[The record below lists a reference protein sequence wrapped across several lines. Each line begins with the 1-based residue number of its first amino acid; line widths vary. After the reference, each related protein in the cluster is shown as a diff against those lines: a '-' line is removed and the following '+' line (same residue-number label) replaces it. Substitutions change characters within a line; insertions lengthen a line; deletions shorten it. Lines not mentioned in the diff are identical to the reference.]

1 MSEALVTSSA
11 TPAFQKLVAK
21 LREVFQ
27 IDQPDL
33 DFGIYRIINAR
44 AAEIGD
50 YLENQLRAKVD
61 ASLATGQQAG
71 LADLQRELAA
81 AEQQLRDLGVDP
93 DSSTKVKDLR
103 ARVAALSGG
112 VTEHRDAVFS
122 HLLTFFSRYYD
133 RGDFISQ
140 RRYKGDTYAIPYSGE
155 EVVLHWANKDQYY
168 TKSGENFSNYTFALA
183 DGRRVHFRLASA
195 DTAKDDRKDTDL
207 ERRFRLIAPRT
218 VTRTGDDGEE
228 VQEQQ
233 VPIVEVAAVPA
244 AEGRPAT
251 SAELIL
257 WFEYVPL
264 PKKGDSQDTLNARA
278 RDTILADA
286 AVKARWLD
294 LAQRKPTEK
303 NPQRTLLDKQLEDY
317 TQKNKAD
324 YFIHKDLGGFLRR
337 ELDFYIKNEVMHLD
351 DVQNAASFADI
362 EKSLR
367 MIQCLR
373 AIALDLI
380 AFLAQLEDFQKK
392 LWLKKKF
399 VVEAHYCITLDR
411 LYKLGEDLDA
421 KDTTRPGVL
430 AEREWLLAQI
440 AANEKQIAAWINLGL
455 VKNTA
460 CEPVVASTDPLFA
473 QASAVG
479 ERLRANPF
487 LMVDTQWFS
496 TEFKYRL
503 AAQIHGID
511 EQCDGLLVHSD
522 NFQALNLL
530 QNRFR
535 GTIKSIYIDPP
546 YNTGHDGFIYKDSF
560 RSSSW
565 LAMIR
570 DRLSSARNLLCEK
583 GALFCSIDKFERD
596 SLIAA
601 LRSTLG
607 PQNHVEELIWVKD
620 TVSNNAPLYSTNHEY
635 IEVFAANKKLLEE
648 DPMAFRETRQGYR
661 EVMDLIGSYAGSFPN
676 LDEVAEKIK
685 ELYRKHRQNY
695 LSEADAQG
703 TAKEE
708 AEKNDPWKGIYPYH
722 NVEYRDIAG
731 RYVDPSHAK
740 ERAANIWVWRKVEP
754 SMPTGKQADST
765 RDKNSDNFRFYSPP
779 HPTTGFPCKA
789 PKRGWAFPQKQQ
801 GDRPSFESYVKDNRL
816 WFSDD
821 PDAIPQQ
828 KYFLH
833 EVGSVVATS
842 VFRQYADGEPK
853 LEALFG
859 KKGLIPNPK
868 PPELIARL
876 FRQTVFEGETIA
888 DFFAGSGTSGEA
900 AINLVRA
907 DGKRRKYILVE
918 MGSHF
923 ERVLKMRLLKSVY
936 SPNWKEGE
944 PQDHRLGSSHCI
956 KYLRLEAYEDT
967 LNNLALKRPDGLLDL
982 FDPAGKE
989 DYLLHYMLNVESQAS
1004 LLSVGDFKKPFDYKL
1019 RIATDSA
1026 GACQTRAVDLV
1037 ETFNYLLGLRVAHL
1051 DAKLDLGY
1059 VLVSGKLPDG
1069 QSCLV
1074 VWRDCEKL
1082 DYEATSK
1089 LLERHKITPNDN
1101 EYDVVYING
1110 DHNIPTVAQA
1120 TEAEGGVTRQL
1131 TLRQIE
1137 PEFITRM
1144 FAGEEL

>member
-1 MSEALVTSSA
+1 MSEVLATSPA

-50 YLENQLRAKVD
+50 YLENKLRAKVD
-61 ASLATGQQAG
+61 AALASGQQAG
-71 LADLQRELAA
+71 LEDLKRDLAA
-81 AEQQLRDLGVDP
+81 AEQQARDLGADP
-93 DSSTKVKDLR
+93 ASLPKVKDLR

-112 VTEHRDAVFS
+112 AAEHRDAVFS

-168 TKSGENFSNYTFALA
+168 TKSGENFTNYTFALA
-183 DGRRVHFRLASA
+183 DGRRVHFRLAAA
-195 DTAKDDRKDTDL
+195 DTAKDDRKDTDV
-207 ERRFRLIAPRT
+207 ERRFRLIEPRT
-218 VTRTGDDGEE
+218 VTRRGDDGEA

-233 VPIVEVAAVPA
+233 VPIVEVPAQAAGD
-244 AEGRPAT
+244 GRPAT

-264 PKKGDSQDTLNARA
+264 PKKSDSQETLNARA
-278 RDTILADA
+278 RDTVLADPV
-286 AVKARWLD
+286 VKARWLD

-351 DVQNAASFADI
+351 DVQNAASFTDI

-411 LYKLGEDLDA
+411 IFKLGEDLDA

-430 AEREWLLAQI
+430 AERDWLLAQI
-440 AANEKQIAAWINLGL
+440 AANEKQIAAWIDLGL
-455 VKNTA
+455 VKNAA

-473 QASAVG
+473 QAKTVE

-496 TEFKYRL
+496 AEFKYRL
-503 AAQIHGID
+503 LAQLHGQD
-511 EQCDGLLVHSD
+511 EQCDGLIVHSD
-522 NFQALNLL
+522 NFQALQLL
-530 QNRFR
+530 QERYSGLISVVYN
-535 GTIKSIYIDPP
+535 DPP
-546 YNTGHDGFIYKDSF
+546 YNLGTGDFCYKDQF
-560 RSSSW
+560 PHSSW
-565 LAMIR
+565 MTFITTTLGKLKKLLA
-570 DRLSSARNLLCEK
+570 K
-583 GALFCSIDKFERD
+583 D
-596 SLIAA
+596 SLIGT
-601 LRSTLG
+601 SIDD
-607 PQNHVEELIWVKD
+607 NELIRLGLALSETFGEANKLAY
-620 TVSNNAPLYSTNHEY
+620 APWKAEPSGGKQKTGVRYGHEY
-635 IEVFAANKKLLEE
+635 LAIFSNGSNSGVSRDIVSVGELNLADDKGPYIKGRELRKWGDESLREDRPTQFFPVKAPDGTEVLPYRNDGREGRWRWGKNNPEMAAGLV
-648 DPMAFRETRQGYR
+648 DPKIFHWEKTPFDAGVTVNGQSERWDPFEKIRETEKQSGWTTWLDDHGTNAEGTRALKETFGYKPF
-661 EVMDLIGSYAGSFPN
+661 D
-676 LDEVAEKIK
+676 
-685 ELYRKHRQNY
+685 
-695 LSEADAQG
+695 
-703 TAKEE
+703 T
-708 AEKNDPWKGIYPYH
+708 
-722 NVEYRDIAG
+722 
-731 RYVDPSHAK
+731 
-740 ERAANIWVWRKVEP
+740 
-754 SMPTGKQADST
+754 
-765 RDKNSDNFRFYSPP
+765 
-779 HPTTGFPCKA
+779 
-789 PKRGWAFPQKQQ
+789 
-801 GDRPSFESYVKDNRL
+801 
-816 WFSDD
+816 
-821 PDAIPQQ
+821 
-828 KYFLH
+828 
-833 EVGSVVATS
+833 
-842 VFRQYADGEPK
+842 
-853 LEALFG
+853 
-859 KKGLIPNPK
+859 PK
-868 PPELIARL
+868 PPQLLSWFFNLSARRDGIVL
-876 FRQTVFEGETIA
+876 
-888 DFFAGSGTSGEA
+888 DCFAGSGTA
-900 AINLVRA
+900 AHAVITINRQH
-907 DGKRRKYILVE
+907 DDKRKYVLIE
-918 MGSHF
+918 AGRHC
-923 ERVLKMRLLKSVY
+923 ERVLKPRIQKVVY
-936 SPNWKEGE
+936 SSDWKNGR
-944 PQDHRLGSSHCI
+944 PTKCDSGISHCF
-956 KYLRLEAYEDT
+956 KYLRLESYEDT

-989 DYLLHYMLNVESQAS
+989 DYLLHYMLNVESQTS
-1004 LLSVGDFKKPFDYKL
+1004 LLSVEDFKKPFDYKL

-1037 ETFNYLLGLRVAHL
+1037 ETFNYLLGLRVVHI
-1051 DAKLDLGY
+1051 DAKFELGY
-1059 VLVSGKLPDG
+1059 VLVSGRLPDG
-1069 QSCLV
+1069 HSCLV

-1089 LLERHKITPNDN
+1089 LLDRHKITPNDN

-1110 DHNIPTVAQA
+1110 DHNIPTIAQA

-1137 PEFITRM
+1137 PEFIARM
-1144 FAGEEL
+1144 FTGGDA

>member
-1 MSEALVTSSA
+1 MSEALATSSA

-71 LADLQRELAA
+71 LADLQRDLAA
-81 AEQQLRDLGVDP
+81 AEQQARDLGADP
-93 DSSTKVKDLR
+93 ATLPKVKDLR

-112 VTEHRDAVFS
+112 ATEHRDAVFS

-168 TKSGENFSNYTFALA
+168 TKSGENFSNYTFSLA

-251 SAELIL
+251 PAELIL

-264 PKKGDSQDTLNARA
+264 PKKGDSQDALNARA
-278 RDTILADA
+278 RDTILADD

-324 YFIHKDLGGFLRR
+324 YFIHKDLGSFLRR

-351 DVQNAASFADI
+351 DVQNAAAFADI

-411 LYKLGEDLDA
+411 IFKLGEDLDA
-421 KDTTRPGVL
+421 KDSTRAGVL
-430 AEREWLLAQI
+430 TERDWLVAQI
-440 AANEKQIAAWINLGL
+440 ASNEKQIAAWIDLGL
-455 VKNTA
+455 VKGRT
-460 CEPVVASTDPLFA
+460 CEPIIAADDPLFA
-473 QASAVG
+473 QAKTVA

-487 LMVDTQWFS
+487 LMVDTLWFS

-503 AAQIHGID
+503 LAQFQDID
-511 EQCDGLLVHSD
+511 AQCRGLLVHSE
-522 NFQALNLL
+522 NYQALRLL
-530 QNRFR
+530 QERYR
-535 GTIKSIYIDPP
+535 GEVQCTYIDPP
-546 YNTGHDGFIYKDSF
+546 YNTGKDEFAYKDSL

-565 LAMIR
+565 ASMML
-570 DRLSSARNLLCEK
+570 DRLNLVVSQMAKDGVTLVSIGEDEISNLRRLIEASAGK
-583 GALFCSIDKFERD
+583 GNYLATLVWNNEGNIDNQSRIKM
-596 SLIAA
+596 
-601 LRSTLG
+601 
-607 PQNHVEELIWVKD
+607 
-620 TVSNNAPLYSTNHEY
+620 NHEY
-635 IEVFAANKKLLEE
+635 IVAA
-648 DPMAFRETRQGYR
+648 
-661 EVMDLIGSYAGSFPN
+661 S
-676 LDEVAEKIK
+676 
-685 ELYRKHRQNY
+685 
-695 LSEADAQG
+695 AD
-703 TAKEE
+703 
-708 AEKNDPWKGIYPYH
+708 
-722 NVEYRDIAG
+722 
-731 RYVDPSHAK
+731 
-740 ERAANIWVWRKVEP
+740 
-754 SMPTGKQADST
+754 
-765 RDKNSDNFRFYSPP
+765 DKCFP
-779 HPTTGFPCKA
+779 HPEVIAPDIGKESKLFNSTIENSITKNGPANPPSEVELPVGFPCSFDSGIVPARSDEWPQLRDEAQVEGGKLKKA
-789 PKRGWAFPQKQQ
+789 CRAYSGWSSRALLDQFIANNC
-801 GDRPSFESYVKDNRL
+801 REIE
-816 WFSDD
+816 
-821 PDAIPQQ
+821 DA
-828 KYFLH
+828 
-833 EVGSVVATS
+833 
-842 VFRQYADGEPK
+842 
-853 LEALFG
+853 
-859 KKGLIPNPK
+859 KGLTTWFKLTHTGAIYCYKARKNTSHVTSIVRGVSTVKKTATMLEGMGFSFRYPK
-868 PPELIARL
+868 PVDLIQFLLRFSNSPTATAL
-876 FRQTVFEGETIA
+876 
-888 DFFAGSGTSGEA
+888 DFFAGSGTTGHAVIEL
-900 AINLVRA
+900 NRQRNEQ
-907 DGKRRKYILVE
+907 RRFILAEV
-918 MGSHF
+918 GDHF
-923 ERVLKMRLLKSVY
+923 ERIIKPRLIKVTYAPRWSDKKPETLT
-936 SPNWKEGE
+936 EGV
-944 PQDHRLGSSHCI
+944 SNCF
-956 KYLRLEAYEDT
+956 KYLRLESYEDT
-967 LNNLALKRPDGLLDL
+967 LNNLALKRHDGLLDL

-989 DYLLHYMLNVESQAS
+989 DYLLHYMLNVESQDS
-1004 LLSVGDFKKPFDYKL
+1004 LLSVGDFRKPFDYKL

-1026 GACQTRAVDLV
+1026 GACQSRAVDLV
-1037 ETFNYLLGLRVAHL
+1037 ETFNYLLGLRVAHI
-1051 DAKLDLGY
+1051 DAKFDLGY

-1074 VWRDCEKL
+1074 IWRDCEML

-1101 EYDVVYING
+1101 EYGVVYING
-1110 DHNIPTVAQA
+1110 DHNIPTIAQA
-1120 TEAEGGVTRQL
+1120 TEAEGGLTRQL

-1137 PEFITRM
+1137 PEFIARM
-1144 FAGEEL
+1144 FTGEEA

>member
-1 MSEALVTSSA
+1 MSEALATSPA

-71 LADLQRELAA
+71 LADLQRDLAA

-93 DSSTKVKDLR
+93 DGSPKVKDLR

-112 VTEHRDAVFS
+112 ATGHRDAVFS

-168 TKSGENFSNYTFALA
+168 TKSGENFSNYTFSLA

-207 ERRFRLIAPRT
+207 ERRFRLITPRT

-233 VPIVEVAAVPA
+233 VPIVEIAALPA

-251 SAELIL
+251 PAELVL

-264 PKKGDSQDTLNARA
+264 PKKGDSQDALNTRA
-278 RDTILADA
+278 RETVLADP

-351 DVQNAASFADI
+351 DVANAASFADI

-367 MIQCLR
+367 LIQCLR
-373 AIALDLI
+373 AIALDLV

-399 VVEAHYCITLDR
+399 VVEAHYCLTLDR
-411 LYKLGEDLDA
+411 IYKLGEDLDA
-421 KDTTRPGVL
+421 KDMTRPGVL
-430 AEREWLLAQI
+430 AERDWLLAQI
-440 AANEKQIAAWINLGL
+440 AANEKQIAAWIDLGL
-455 VKNTA
+455 VKNTE
-460 CEPVVASTDPLFA
+460 CEPVAASTDTLFA
-473 QASAVG
+473 QASTVT

-487 LMVDTQWFS
+487 LMVDTQCFS
-496 TEFKYRL
+496 IEFKYRL
-503 AAQIHGID
+503 LAQLHD
-511 EQCDGLLVHSD
+511 LDAQCVGLLVHSE
-522 NFQALNLL
+522 NFQALRLI
-530 QNRFR
+530 QERYR
-535 GTIKSIYIDPP
+535 GEVKCTYIDPP
-546 YNTGHDGFIYKDSF
+546 YNTGKDEFAYKDSL
-560 RSSSW
+560 RASSW
-565 LAMIR
+565 ASMMI
-570 DRLSSARNLLCEK
+570 DRLTIARSQMAKDGVTLVSIGEDEISNLRRLIETTAGK
-583 GALFCSIDKFERD
+583 SNYLTTLVWNNEGNIDNQSR
-596 SLIAA
+596 
-601 LRSTLG
+601 
-607 PQNHVEELIWVKD
+607 VKM
-620 TVSNNAPLYSTNHEY
+620 NHEY
-635 IEVFAANKKLLEE
+635 ILAASTEDNSFLHPEVIAPDIGKDSKLFNTTIENSITKNGPAN
-648 DPMAFRETRQGYR
+648 PPS
-661 EVMDLIGSYAGSFPN
+661 EV
-676 LDEVAEKIK
+676 
-685 ELYRKHRQNY
+685 EL
-695 LSEADAQG
+695 
-703 TAKEE
+703 
-708 AEKNDPWKGIYPYH
+708 P
-722 NVEYRDIAG
+722 V
-731 RYVDPSHAK
+731 
-740 ERAANIWVWRKVEP
+740 
-754 SMPTGKQADST
+754 
-765 RDKNSDNFRFYSPP
+765 
-779 HPTTGFPCKA
+779 GFPCSFDSGVIPARTDEWPHLRNDAQVETGKLKKECKA
-789 PKRGWAFPQKQQ
+789 YSGWSSRA
-801 GDRPSFESYVKDNRL
+801 L
-816 WFSDD
+816 LDD
-821 PDAIPQQ
+821 FISNNCQEIVDA
-828 KYFLH
+828 
-833 EVGSVVATS
+833 
-842 VFRQYADGEPK
+842 
-853 LEALFG
+853 
-859 KKGLIPNPK
+859 KGLTTWFRLTHTGAIYCYKTRKNTSHVTSIIRGVSTVKKTSTMLEGMGFSFRYPK
-868 PPELIARL
+868 PVDLIQYLLRFSNSPTATAL
-876 FRQTVFEGETIA
+876 
-888 DFFAGSGTSGEA
+888 DFFAGSGTTGHATIELNRQRKEQRKFILAEVGEHFDK
-900 AINLVRA
+900 IIKPRLVKVTYAPRWSEN
-907 DGKRRKYILVE
+907 RPETL
-918 MGSHF
+918 
-923 ERVLKMRLLKSVY
+923 
-936 SPNWKEGE
+936 NEGV
-944 PQDHRLGSSHCI
+944 SNCF
-956 KYLRLEAYEDT
+956 KYLRLESYEDT
-967 LNNLALKRPDGLLDL
+967 LNNLALKRPDGLRDL
-982 FDPAGKE
+982 FDPAGKQ

-1004 LLSVGDFKKPFDYKL
+1004 LLSVKDFKKPFDYKL

-1051 DAKLDLGY
+1051 DANLDLGY
-1059 VLVSGKLPDG
+1059 ILVSGKLPDG

-1089 LLERHKITPNDN
+1089 LLDRHKITPNDN

-1110 DHNIPTVAQA
+1110 DHNIPTIAQA

-1137 PEFITRM
+1137 PEFIARM

>member
-1 MSEALVTSSA
+1 MSEALVTPPA

-44 AAEIGD
+44 ATEIGD
-50 YLENQLRAKVD
+50 YLENKLRAKVD

-81 AEQQLRDLGVDP
+81 AEQQARDLGADP
-93 DSSTKVKDLR
+93 ASLPKVKDLR

-112 VTEHRDAVFS
+112 ATEHRDAVFS

-168 TKSGENFSNYTFALA
+168 TKSGENFSNYTFSLA

-207 ERRFRLIAPRT
+207 ERRFRLISPRT

-233 VPIVEVAAVPA
+233 VPIVEVAAAPA

-251 SAELIL
+251 LAELIL

-264 PKKGDSQDTLNARA
+264 PKKGDSQDVLNTRA
-278 RDTILADA
+278 RDTVLADG

-351 DVQNAASFADI
+351 DVANAASFADI

-367 MIQCLR
+367 LIQCLR
-373 AIALDLI
+373 AIALDLV
-380 AFLAQLEDFQKK
+380 AFLAQLEGFQKK

-411 LYKLGEDLDA
+411 LYKLGEDLKP
-421 KDTTRPGVL
+421 KDSTRPGVL

-440 AANEKQIAAWINLGL
+440 AANEKQIAAWIDLGL
-455 VKNTA
+455 VKNTE
-460 CEPVVASTDPLFA
+460 CEPVVASKDTLFA
-473 QASAVG
+473 QASTVA

-503 AAQIHGID
+503 LAQLHD
-511 EQCDGLLVHSD
+511 LDAQCDGLLVHSE
-522 NFQALNLL
+522 NFQALRML
-530 QNRFR
+530 QERYR
-535 GTIKSIYIDPP
+535 GEVKCTYIDPP
-546 YNTGHDGFIYKDSF
+546 YNTGGDGFAYKD
-560 RSSSW
+560 RYQHASW
-565 LAMIR
+565 LAMIE
-570 DRLSSARNLLCEK
+570 DRLRIFAPFLNQK
-583 GALFCSIDKFERD
+583 GVIFSSIDEVERNSLERALD
-596 SLIAA
+596 SVFG
-601 LRSTLG
+601 RESR
-607 PQNHVEELIWVKD
+607 VEELIWAKN
-620 TVSNNAPLYSTNHEY
+620 TNKNQSPTYSTNHEY
-635 IEVFAANKKLLEE
+635 VPVYAKDIKAAKA
-648 DPMAFRETRQGYR
+648 DVAMFRESKPGYLEIIELVTKLNESYPAIS
-661 EVMDLIGSYAGSFPN
+661 EVEDALRNLYKEHKKTIESDE
-676 LDEVAEKIK
+676 LDEW
-685 ELYRKHRQNY
+685 R
-695 LSEADAQG
+695 
-703 TAKEE
+703 
-708 AEKNDPWKGIYPYH
+708 GIYNY
-722 NVEYRDIAG
+722 NRAEYRDSYGKFVPDIE
-731 RYVDPSHAK
+731 AK
-740 ERAANIWVWRKVEP
+740 EVKAKIWVWREDNP
-754 SMPTGKQADST
+754 SMPQIKEDSQKAEFRDENDPAYRFYKPLHPVTGKPCPSPKTGWRWPYRPLGKQ
-765 RDKNSDNFRFYSPP
+765 KNCFANLVTDNRIVWGSDEN
-779 HPTTGFPCKA
+779 KI
-789 PKRGWAFPQKQQ
+789 PQKK
-801 GDRPSFESYVKDNRL
+801 S
-816 WFSDD
+816 
-821 PDAIPQQ
+821 
-828 KYFLH
+828 FLH
-833 EVGSVVATS
+833 EVETNVAKSVVNDYT
-842 VFRQYADGEPK
+842 DGEK
-853 LEALFG
+853 ELTNLFG
-859 KKGLIPNPK
+859 RSRTFGGPK
-868 PPELIARL
+868 PTTLIQRFCDQSALRNGL
-876 FRQTVFEGETIA
+876 FC
-888 DFFAGSGTSGEA
+888 DFFAGSGTSGESVIKYNREKNTA
-900 AINLVRA
+900 A
-907 DGKRRKYILVE
+907 KFILVE
-918 MGSHF
+918 TGGHF
-923 ERVLKMRLLKSVY
+923 YGVVIPRLLKVTY
-936 SPNWKEGE
+936 SPVW
-944 PQDHRLGSSHCI
+944 QDGRPSSMEAGRSHCF
-956 KYLRLEAYEDT
+956 KYLRLESYEDT
-967 LNNLALKRPDGLLDL
+967 LNNLALKRPNGLTDL

-1004 LLSVGDFKKPFDYKL
+1004 MLSVEDIKKPFDYKL

-1069 QSCLV
+1069 QSCLI

-1082 DYEATSK
+1082 GYEATGK
-1089 LLERHKITPNDN
+1089 LLDRHKITPNDN

-1110 DHNIPTVAQA
+1110 DHNIPTIAQA

-1137 PEFITRM
+1137 PEFIARM
-1144 FAGEEL
+1144 FAGEEA

>member
-1 MSEALVTSSA
+1 MSA
-11 TPAFQKLVAK
+11 TPSPHFDKLVAK

-44 AAEIGD
+44 AAEISD

-61 ASLATGQQAG
+61 AALTSGQQAG
-71 LADLQRELAA
+71 VEDLKRELAA
-81 AEQQLRDLGVDP
+81 AEQQARELGADP
-93 DSSTKVKDLR
+93 ATLPKVKDLR

-112 VTEHRDAVFS
+112 ATEHRDAVFS

-168 TKSGENFSNYTFALA
+168 TKSGENFSNYTFSLA

-207 ERRFRLIAPRT
+207 ERRFRLIAPRII
-218 VTRTGDDGEE
+218 TRTGDDGEE

-244 AEGRPAT
+244 AVGRPAT
-251 SAELIL
+251 PAELIL

-264 PKKGDSQDTLNARA
+264 PKKGDSQDTLNTRA

-303 NPQRTLLDKQLEDY
+303 NSQRTLLDKQLEDY

-324 YFIHKDLGGFLRR
+324 YFIHKDLGIFLRR

-373 AIALDLI
+373 AIALDLV

-399 VVEAHYCITLDR
+399 VVESHYCLTLDR
-411 LYKLGEDLDA
+411 IYKLGEDLDA

-440 AANEKQIAAWINLGL
+440 AANPKQIAAWIDLGL
-455 VKNTA
+455 VKNAA

-473 QASAVG
+473 QASTVA
-479 ERLRANPF
+479 ERLRTNPF

-503 AAQIHGID
+503 CAQLHD
-511 EQCDGLLVHSD
+511 LDAQCDGLLVHSE
-522 NFQALNLL
+522 NFQALRFIE
-530 QNRFR
+530 NREMQR
-535 GTIKSIYIDPP
+535 LDIVLTDPP
-546 YNTGHDGFIYKDSF
+546 YNTKSGDFIYKDTLKH
-560 RSSSW
+560 SSW
-565 LAMIR
+565 LAMMSE
-570 DRLSSARNLLCEK
+570 RLQAAHNLLKED
-583 GALFCSIDKFERD
+583 GAAFFHIDENEHSHA
-596 SLIAA
+596 SLAA
-601 LRSTLG
+601 DFVFG
-607 PQNHVEELIWVKD
+607 PENRVGDVVWVNSSKND
-620 TVSNNAPLYSTNHEY
+620 QDYISMQHEY
-635 IEVFAANKKLLEE
+635 IVGAVKNVKQNKGEWKERKEGLEE
-648 DPMAFRETRQGYR
+648 IYKAFDGFRRKRGTDWKAIHVDALEWYNTYPESSPIHTSKHYSWMDETGVYFPSDISGPNFGQYR
-661 EVMDLIGSYAGSFPN
+661 YDVPHPLTGLICKEPASGWRYPEATMKERIKANLVHFGDDHTTVPN
-676 LDEVAEKIK
+676 NKTYLKDTEFQSLTSIK
-685 ELYRKHRQNY
+685 
-695 LSEADAQG
+695 
-703 TAKEE
+703 
-708 AEKNDPWKGIYPYH
+708 
-722 NVEYRDIAG
+722 YRDG
-731 RYVDPSHAK
+731 R
-740 ERAANIWVWRKVEP
+740 
-754 SMPTGKQADST
+754 
-765 RDKNSDNFRFYSPP
+765 
-779 HPTTGFPCKA
+779 
-789 PKRGWAFPQKQQ
+789 
-801 GDRPSFESYVKDNRL
+801 
-816 WFSDD
+816 
-821 PDAIPQQ
+821 
-828 KYFLH
+828 
-833 EVGSVVATS
+833 VAS
-842 VFRQYADGEPK
+842 KMLDGM
-853 LEALFG
+853 FG
-859 KKGLIPNPK
+859 EKKTFPNPK
-868 PPELIARL
+868 DVDITTRVLRAVGQKES
-876 FRQTVFEGETIA
+876 TVL
-888 DFFAGSGTSGEA
+888 DFFSGSGTIGHA
-900 AINLVRA
+900 VINLNRE
-907 DGKRRKYILVE
+907 DNGRRRYILIE
-918 MGSHF
+918 MGDHF
-923 ERVLKMRLLKSVY
+923 DSVLTKRLQKVVY
-936 SPNWKEGE
+936 SQDWKKGK
-944 PQDHRLGSSHCI
+944 PQTAVKGLSHGFQ
-956 KYLRLEAYEDT
+956 YLRLESYEDT
-967 LNNLALKRPDGLLDL
+967 LNNLALKRPDGLTDL

-1004 LLSVGDFKKPFDYKL
+1004 LLSVEDFKKPFDYKL
-1019 RIATDSA
+1019 RIAANSA
-1026 GACQTRAVDLV
+1026 GACQARAVDLV

-1059 VLVSGKLPDG
+1059 VFVSGKLPDG
-1069 QSCLV
+1069 QSCLI
-1074 VWRDCEKL
+1074 VWRDCDKL

-1089 LLERHKITPNDN
+1089 FLDRHKITPNDS

-1120 TEAEGGVTRQL
+1120 TEAEGGTTRQL

-1137 PEFITRM
+1137 PEFIARM
-1144 FAGEEL
+1144 FAGEEA

>member
-1 MSEALVTSSA
+1 MSEALVTPPA

-93 DSSTKVKDLR
+93 DGSPKVKELR

-112 VTEHRDAVFS
+112 ATEHRDAVFS

-207 ERRFRLIAPRT
+207 ERRFRLISPRT

-233 VPIVEVAAVPA
+233 VPIVEVAAAPA

-251 SAELIL
+251 LAELIL

-264 PKKGDSQDTLNARA
+264 PKKGDSQDVLNTRA
-278 RDTILADA
+278 RDTVLADG

-367 MIQCLR
+367 LIQCLR
-373 AIALDLI
+373 AIALDLV

-399 VVEAHYCITLDR
+399 VVDANYCLTLDR
-411 LYKLGEDLDA
+411 IHKIGDDLKSAD
-421 KDTTRPGVL
+421 KERPGVL
-430 AEREWLLAQI
+430 AERDWLLEQI
-440 AANEKQIAAWINLGL
+440 AANEKQIVAWIDLGL
-455 VKNTA
+455 VKNTE
-460 CEPVVASTDPLFA
+460 CEPVISSTDTLFSHGTTIA
-473 QASAVG
+473 

-487 LMVDTQWFS
+487 LMVDTHWFS

-503 AAQIHGID
+503 LAQLHDLD
-511 EQCDGLLVHSD
+511 EQCDGLLVHSE

-530 QNRFR
+530 TERLRNS
-535 GTIKSIYIDPP
+535 IKCTYIDPP
-546 YNTGHDGFIYKDSF
+546 YNTGKDGFVYKDSY
-560 RSSSW
+560 RHSAWYSQ
-565 LAMIR
+565 LASLALLTKSLTAPDGIMFISN
-570 DRLSSARNLLCEK
+570 DDHENGNL
-583 GALFCSIDKFERD
+583 IN
-596 SLIAA
+596 
-601 LRSTLG
+601 TLTG
-607 PQNHVEELIWVKD
+607 SGWIFNTNLIWNTEGHTDNQFEIKV
-620 TVSNNAPLYSTNHEY
+620 NHEY
-635 IEVFAANKKLLEE
+635 ITLAQRSSQMSLGNVVDPNTREESNLWKNVAVNSVTKNGPANPFSEITL
-648 DPMAFRETRQGYR
+648 PVG
-661 EVMDLIGSYAGSFPN
+661 FP
-676 LDEVAEKIK
+676 V
-685 ELYRKHRQNY
+685 
-695 LSEADAQG
+695 
-703 TAKEE
+703 E
-708 AEKNDPWKGIYPYH
+708 AETGVLGA
-722 NVEYRDIAG
+722 NV
-731 RYVDPSHAK
+731 P
-740 ERAANIWVWRKVEP
+740 VE
-754 SMPTGKQADST
+754 
-765 RDKNSDNFRFYSPP
+765 
-779 HPTTGFPCKA
+779 
-789 PKRGWAFPQKQQ
+789 AF
-801 GDRPSFESYVKDNRL
+801 
-816 WFSDD
+816 FS
-821 PDAIPQQ
+821 
-828 KYFLH
+828 
-833 EVGSVVATS
+833 EVGSLSYYPRTVIKKHEVSFPIRFNSAHYDDGKLTEELRVSAGWANLNKLKKFIQSGCQPLIEEDGAMTFYLSKNGTIYYRKTKSSTRNIVS
-842 VFRQYADGEPK
+842 VLRNFETTEKMRYE
-853 LEALFG
+853 LEDM
-859 KKGLIPNPK
+859 GLHFSYPK
-868 PPELIARL
+868 PKDLVGYLVKVGNANTYL
-876 FRQTVFEGETIA
+876 
-888 DFFAGSGTSGEA
+888 DYFAGSGTTAHSI
-900 AINLVRA
+900 ININREE
-907 DGKRRKYILVE
+907 GSRRKYILVE
-918 MGSHF
+918 VGEHF
-923 ERVLKMRLLKSVY
+923 DGVIKPRIQKIIY
-936 SPNWKEGE
+936 SPDWSDRKPVRSNAG
-944 PQDHRLGSSHCI
+944 LSHCF
-956 KYLRLEAYEDT
+956 KYLRLESYEDT
-967 LNNLALKRPDGLLDL
+967 LNNLALKRPDGLTDL

-989 DYLLHYMLNVESQAS
+989 DYLLHYMLNVESRPS
-1004 LLSVGDFKKPFDYKL
+1004 LLSVEDFKKPFDYKL

-1026 GACQTRAVDLV
+1026 GACQTRSVDLV
-1037 ETFNYLLGLRVAHL
+1037 ETFNYLLGLRVSVY
-1051 DAKLDLGY
+1051 DADLKRGY
-1059 VLVSGKLPDG
+1059 IRIEGRLPNG
-1069 QSCLV
+1069 EKALIL
-1074 VWRDCEKL
+1074 WRDC
-1082 DYEATSK
+1082 DTVNYESLKGLT
-1089 LLERHKITPNDN
+1089 ERFDLNAKEQTF
-1101 EYDVVYING
+1101 DVIYING
-1110 DHNIPTVAQA
+1110 DHNIPSVTQDLESDGGAQR
-1120 TEAEGGVTRQL
+1120 TL
-1131 TLRQIE
+1131 KLRQIE
-1137 PEFITRM
+1137 PEFIARM
-1144 FAGEEL
+1144 FAGEEA

>member
-1 MSEALVTSSA
+1 MSEALATSSA
-11 TPAFQKLVAK
+11 TSAFQKLVAK

-71 LADLQRELAA
+71 LADLQRDLAA
-81 AEQQLRDLGVDP
+81 AEQQARDLGADP
-93 DSSTKVKDLR
+93 ATLPKVKDLR

-112 VTEHRDAVFS
+112 ATEHRDAVFS

-168 TKSGENFSNYTFALA
+168 TKSGENFSNYTFSLA

-244 AEGRPAT
+244 AEGRHAT
-251 SAELIL
+251 PAELIL

-264 PKKGDSQDTLNARA
+264 PKKGDSQDALNTRA
-278 RDTILADA
+278 RDTVLADA

-411 LYKLGEDLDA
+411 LFKLGEDLAA

-430 AEREWLLAQI
+430 AERDWLLAQI
-440 AANEKQIAAWINLGL
+440 AANEKQIAAWIDLGL
-455 VKNTA
+455 VKNA
-460 CEPVVASTDPLFA
+460 ECESVVASTDALFA
-473 QASAVG
+473 QASTVA
-479 ERLRANPF
+479 ERLCANPF

-503 AAQIHGID
+503 LAQLHD
-511 EQCDGLLVHSD
+511 LDAQCDGLLVHSE
-522 NFQALNLL
+522 NFQALRLL
-530 QNRFR
+530 KERYC
-535 GTIKSIYIDPP
+535 GEVKCTYIDPP
-546 YNTGHDGFIYKDSF
+546 YNTGSDGFLYRDTL
-560 RSSSW
+560 RQSSW
-565 LAMIR
+565 LSFGL
-570 DRLSSARNLLCEK
+570 DRIIAAQ
-583 GALFCSIDKFERD
+583 ALINENGLTLCSIDENQVDSLSLALSTAGGGLKLLTPFVWKRKAGGGDDSDHIAAEHEYVLCLARQAGATVLGKIEHESEAMTAKYNRSENGRRYYLERLDKTSLTYSEEMDFEIECPDGQRIKPPQPNPNKPTTIWRWSKTKVKSEAD
-596 SLIAA
+596 SLIFEREKKTNEWRIYTRTWES
-601 LRSTLG
+601 LDGVTPRS
-607 PQNHVEELIWVKD
+607 
-620 TVSNNAPLYSTNHEY
+620 
-635 IEVFAANKKLLEE
+635 LLV
-648 DPMAFRETRQGYR
+648 D
-661 EVMDLIGSYAGSFPN
+661 
-676 LDEVAEKIK
+676 
-685 ELYRKHRQNY
+685 KHHGRNR
-695 LSEADAQG
+695 DG
-703 TAKEE
+703 T
-708 AEKNDPWKGIYPYH
+708 
-722 NVEYRDIAG
+722 
-731 RYVDPSHAK
+731 
-740 ERAANIWVWRKVEP
+740 
-754 SMPTGKQADST
+754 Q
-765 RDKNSDNFRFYSPP
+765 
-779 HPTTGFPCKA
+779 
-789 PKRGWAFPQKQQ
+789 
-801 GDRPSFESYVKDNRL
+801 
-816 WFSDD
+816 
-821 PDAIPQQ
+821 
-828 KYFLH
+828 
-833 EVGSVVATS
+833 EVGHLLGAKSFS
-842 VFRQYADGEPK
+842 
-853 LEALFG
+853 
-859 KKGLIPNPK
+859 NPK
-868 PPELIARL
+868 PLRLITHLLSIGAPGKFDL
-876 FRQTVFEGETIA
+876 VM
-888 DFFAGSGTSGEA
+888 DFFAGSGTTGHAVIDRNREDSGS
-900 AINLVRA
+900 
-907 DGKRRKYILVE
+907 RRYILSE
-918 MGSHF
+918 MGVHF
-923 ERVLKMRLLKSVY
+923 DTILLKRVQKAIY
-936 SPNWKEGE
+936 SKNWKDATPEDQSTGV
-944 PQDHRLGSSHCI
+944 SHLF
-956 KYLRLEAYEDT
+956 KYLRLESYEDT
-967 LNNLALKRPDGLLDL
+967 LNNLALKRPDGLFDL

-1004 LLSVGDFKKPFDYKL
+1004 LLSVEDFKKPFDYKL

-1082 DYEATSK
+1082 DYEATGK
-1089 LLERHKITPNDN
+1089 LLDRHKITPNDN

-1144 FAGEEL
+1144 FTGEEA

>member
-1 MSEALVTSSA
+1 MSEALATSPA

-71 LADLQRELAA
+71 LADLQRDLAA

-93 DSSTKVKDLR
+93 DGSPKVKDLR

-112 VTEHRDAVFS
+112 ATGHRDAVFS

-168 TKSGENFSNYTFALA
+168 TKSGENFSNYTFSLA

-218 VTRTGDDGEE
+218 VTRAGDDGEE

-233 VPIVEVAAVPA
+233 VPIVEITAAPA

-251 SAELIL
+251 PAELIL

-264 PKKGDSQDTLNARA
+264 PKKGDSQDTLNTRA
-278 RDTILADA
+278 RDAVLADA

-317 TQKNKAD
+317 TEKNKAD

-351 DVQNAASFADI
+351 DVANAASFADI

-367 MIQCLR
+367 LIQCLR
-373 AIALDLI
+373 AIALDLV

-399 VVEAHYCITLDR
+399 VVEAHYCLTLDR
-411 LYKLGEDLDA
+411 IYKLGEDLKP

-430 AEREWLLAQI
+430 AERAWLLAQI
-440 AANEKQIAAWINLGL
+440 AANEKQIAAWTALGL

-460 CEPVVASTDPLFA
+460 CEPMVASTDPLFA
-473 QASAVG
+473 QASTVA

-487 LMVDTQWFS
+487 LMVDTRWFS

-503 AAQIHGID
+503 LAQIHDLD
-511 EQCDGLLVHSD
+511 EQCDGLLVHSE
-522 NFQALNLL
+522 NFQALRLL
-530 QNRFR
+530 KHRFMNEAQCL
-535 GTIKSIYIDPP
+535 YFDPP
-546 YNTGHDGFIYKDSF
+546 YNTGNDGFPYKD
-560 RSSSW
+560 RLPHSSW
-565 LAMIR
+565 VTMFSNRLA
-570 DRLSSARNLLCEK
+570 AGVTLLRPE
-583 GALFCSIDKFERD
+583 GHFFISIDEIEFSRLREAVVSLVGEDNYLGEMVWQGSSKNDQKYVSLAHEYL
-596 SLIAA
+596 LIAFRDKEAADSRSNRWLERKGGLDDIYAAFDKIRRAHSGEYEAQTKA
-601 LRSTLG
+601 LKNWYSELKESHPAKQWSHYSR
-607 PQNHVEELIWVKD
+607 VEKRGIYFPDNISKPAKGYFYDVLHPVTGKPC
-620 TVSNNAPLYSTNHEY
+620 TPP
-635 IEVFAANKKLLEE
+635 KG
-648 DPMAFRETRQGYR
+648 GYR
-661 EVMDLIGSYAGSFPN
+661 FIWETMQEQLRDDLIHFGPDEKTVPCRKSFLRDTEFSSPRSVIYQDGRAATGHIASLFGSKSVF
-676 LDEVAEKIK
+676 
-685 ELYRKHRQNY
+685 QNPK
-695 LSEADAQG
+695 D
-703 TAKEE
+703 
-708 AEKNDPWKGIYPYH
+708 H
-722 NVEYRDIAG
+722 NVLARIFSYSCAKDALI
-731 RYVDPSHAK
+731 VDP
-740 ERAANIWVWRKVEP
+740 
-754 SMPTGKQADST
+754 
-765 RDKNSDNFRFYSPP
+765 
-779 HPTTGFPCKA
+779 
-789 PKRGWAFPQKQQ
+789 
-801 GDRPSFESYVKDNRL
+801 
-816 WFSDD
+816 
-821 PDAIPQQ
+821 
-828 KYFLH
+828 
-833 EVGSVVATS
+833 
-842 VFRQYADGEPK
+842 
-853 LEALFG
+853 
-859 KKGLIPNPK
+859 
-868 PPELIARL
+868 
-876 FRQTVFEGETIA
+876 
-888 DFFAGSGTSGEA
+888 FAGSGSTANSIIDLNRMDKGSRKYALIEMGEYFDA
-900 AINLVRA
+900 VLTPRLQKVIYSAGWK
-907 DGKRRKYILVE
+907 DGK
-918 MGSHF
+918 
-923 ERVLKMRLLKSVY
+923 
-936 SPNWKEGE
+936 
-944 PQDHRLGSSHCI
+944 PQVADTGLSHCF
-956 KYLRLEAYEDT
+956 KYLRLESYEDT
-967 LNNLALKRPDGLLDL
+967 LNNLALKRPDGLRDL
-982 FDPAGKE
+982 FDPAGKQ

-1004 LLSVGDFKKPFDYKL
+1004 LLSVKDFKKPFDYKL

-1051 DAKLDLGY
+1051 DANLDLGY
-1059 VLVSGKLPDG
+1059 ILVSGKLPDG

-1089 LLERHKITPNDN
+1089 LLDRHKITPNDN

-1110 DHNIPTVAQA
+1110 DHNIPTIAQA

-1137 PEFITRM
+1137 PEFIARM